1 MKHLKIVN
9 KKRFIT
15 GITILI
21 VLIINLFNLSFA
33 KAKVETENITV
44 SAGDTLWSIA
54 CEYKKSGQDV
64 REYIYE
70 LRQLNN
76 LNDCVI
82 YPGQVLKIIK

>member
-1 MKHLKIVN
+1 MRIVN

-15 GITILI
+15 VITILI
-21 VLIINLFNLSFA
+21 ITLISIFNLSFA

-76 LNDCVI
+76 LNDCTI
-82 YPGQVLKIIK
+82 YPNQVIKIIK

>member
-1 MKHLKIVN
+1 MRIVN

-15 GITILI
+15 VITILSI
-21 VLIINLFNLSFA
+21 MLISIFNLSFA
-33 KAKVETENITV
+33 KTKVETENITV

-64 REYIYE
+64 RQYIYE

>member
-1 MKHLKIVN
+1 MRIVN

-15 GITILI
+15 VITILI
-21 VLIINLFNLSFA
+21 ITLISIFNLSFA
-33 KAKVETENITV
+33 KAKVGTEDYVV
-44 SAGDTLWSIA
+44 STGDTLWSIA
-54 CEYKKSGQDV
+54 SEHKKSGQDV

-76 LNDCVI
+76 LDDCII

>member
-1 MKHLKIVN
+1 MRIVN

-15 GITILI
+15 VITILSI
-21 VLIINLFNLSFA
+21 MLISIFNLSFA

-64 REYIYE
+64 RGYIYE

-76 LNDCVI
+76 LNDCTI

>member
-1 MKHLKIVN
+1 MRIVN

-15 GITILI
+15 VITILI
-21 VLIINLFNLSFA
+21 ITLISIFNLSFA

-44 SAGDTLWSIA
+44 SAGDTLWGIA